1 MLLPQIKEREYR
13 FKLALRMGLPIFV
26 LVLILVSHTLITN
39 YETLQPSFYVETTLL
54 LVFSIYFLLF
64 LIYKGFLVQITDTIT
79 QTFTREYFFDYL
91 KKEIQKGK
99 KYTFF
104 LVSVENIENI
114 GKNYGIKN
122 GDKVLKKTASFIA
135 NYFEEK
141 KIYNFPIGHIKR
153 GDFVVALEGD
163 LKQYEVM
170 IDLFLLKTDEFKVDG
185 IEVKI
190 VGSVCD
196 TSFSKDLNHLIE
208 NLFELQNEQI
218 HKNELKLQNPNEL
231 ELSVV
236 KALKNKKFS
245 FMSQDIFEN
254 KKLVAK
260 ECFVRLL
267 DEADKPIYPKEYMKI
282 LNKLGLS
289 MEYDKA
295 VLEYVLS
302 RCPKDIYVALNI
314 SPTSVRNYEF
324 LNFVKQNVQLS
335 KQKLIFVLT
344 ETQYYSNIQK
354 YRTNLNSLR
363 QDGVKIAIDRL
374 GSIHTSFLY
383 LRDLDIDIVRFD
395 NFYSK
400 NITKEVNHSIIQG
413 LNVTAHKQNIKT
425 WIKNISNEDGFN
437 ISKKLEIDY
446 IQGRF
451 LSDLEEI

>member
-13 FKLALRMGLPIFV
+13 FKLALRMGVPIF
-26 LVLILVSHTLITN
+26 LLIITLVSHTFITN
-39 YETLQPSFYVETTLL
+39 YETLQPSFYVETILL
-54 LVFSIYFLLF
+54 LVFSVYFLLF

-79 QTFTREYFFDYL
+79 QTFTREYLYDCL
-91 KKEIQKGK
+91 ETEIKKGK
-99 KYTFF
+99 NYTLF
-104 LVSVENIENI
+104 LVNVENIDDI
-114 GKNYGIKN
+114 GKTYGMKN
-122 GDKVLKKTASFIA
+122 GDKVLEKTASFIA

-141 KIYNFPIGHIKR
+141 NIHNFPIGHIKR
-153 GDFVVALEGD
+153 GDFIVALEGD

-170 IDLFLLKTDEFKVDG
+170 IDLFLLKTDEFKVDD

-196 TSFSKDLNHLIE
+196 TSFSKDLNYLVE

-218 HKNELKLQNPNEL
+218 HKSELKLQNPNEL
-231 ELSVV
+231 ELSVL

-254 KKLVAK
+254 EKVIAK

-267 DEADKPIYPKEYMKI
+267 DDADKPIYPKEYMKI

-295 VLEYVLS
+295 VLEYIIS

-324 LNFVKQNVQLS
+324 LNFVKQNIQLS
-335 KQKLIFVLT
+335 KQKLIFILT
-344 ETQYYSNIQK
+344 ETQYYSNLQK
-354 YRTNLNSLR
+354 YKTNLNSLR

-395 NFYSK
+395 NYYSK

-413 LNVTAHKQNIKT
+413 LNVTAHQQGVKT
-425 WIKNISNEDGFN
+425 WIKNISNEDGLN
-437 ISKKLEIDY
+437 ISEKLKIDY